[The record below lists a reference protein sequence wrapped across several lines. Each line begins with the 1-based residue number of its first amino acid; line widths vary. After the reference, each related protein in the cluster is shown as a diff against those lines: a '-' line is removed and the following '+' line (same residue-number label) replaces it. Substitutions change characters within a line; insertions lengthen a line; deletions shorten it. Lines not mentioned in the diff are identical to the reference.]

1 MQYNVRLS
9 YVRLLSSS
17 QQPLDCRFGSAE
29 MKEPDS
35 SHKIYVYFSSQGC
48 SYKKTRR
55 LPTETKAKPPWRHYL
70 ISQQQ
75 TNSAE
80 KLPETGRKLP
90 QKTPLA
96 KTDVRF
102 VRMKVS
108 IVSVTTTKIFAG

>member
-1 MQYNVRLS
+1 MQYNVGLR
-9 YVRLLSSS
+9 YIRLLSSS

-35 SHKIYVYFSSQGC
+35 SQSGQKSSHKIYVYFSSHGC
-48 SYKKTRR
+48 SYKKFMKTRR

-90 QKTPLA
+90 QKTPLIKNWRA
-96 KTDVRF
+96 LC
-102 VRMKVS
+102 
-108 IVSVTTTKIFAG
+108 